1 MSKRR
6 PSGDGLIRKRSDGR
20 WEGRIVVGHR
30 ADGYPIYRSVF
41 AKTQREL
48 MPKLNQLKEYYAGMS
63 LTEHSKITLGE
74 WLDRWLTEI
83 KEPML
88 RGSTMEGYRGQRFLA
103 DVRLDMIVRISS
115 VSFHRASSEHRL
127 FDLREPS
134 VKPLAERDL
143 AVLGERHACIVFL
156 ELIELWHQLSLC
168 FCEHRAVDRISVGS
182 VTDHNS
188 SFPTSVA
195 SLSYQSVARRS
206 AFCHIFYPF

>member
-88 RGSTMEGYRGQRFLA
+88 NNIKLNQQF
-103 DVRLDMIVRISS
+103 
-115 VSFHRASSEHRL
+115 
-127 FDLREPS
+127 
-134 VKPLAERDL
+134 
-143 AVLGERHACIVFL
+143 
-156 ELIELWHQLSLC
+156 
-168 FCEHRAVDRISVGS
+168 
-182 VTDHNS
+182 
-188 SFPTSVA
+188 
-195 SLSYQSVARRS
+195 
-206 AFCHIFYPF
+206 

>member
-48 MPKLNQLKEYYAGMS
+48 MPKLNQLKEYYAGME

-88 RGSTMEGYRGQRFLA
+88 RESTVVGYRRYIENQIKPYLGNKTITSVSGTDIQRLYNKLKREEYVNRFL
-103 DVRLDMIVRISS
+103 
-115 VSFHRASSEHRL
+115 
-127 FDLREPS
+127 S
-134 VKPLAERDL
+134 VK
-143 AVLGERHACIVFL
+143 
-156 ELIELWHQLSLC
+156 
-168 FCEHRAVDRISVGS
+168 
-182 VTDHNS
+182 
-188 SFPTSVA
+188 
-195 SLSYQSVARRS
+195 RS
-206 AFCHIFYPF
+206 C

>member
-88 RGSTMEGYRGQRFLA
+88 RGSTMEGYRGYA
-103 DVRLDMIVRISS
+103 DNHI
-115 VSFHRASSEHRL
+115 
-127 FDLREPS
+127 
-134 VKPLAERDL
+134 KPYIGKKTLT
-143 AVLGERHACIVFL
+143 
-156 ELIELWHQLSLC
+156 
-168 FCEHRAVDRISVGS
+168 S
-182 VTDHNS
+182 VTTTDIQRLYNKLKREGRIASREKYGEGLAGSTVRSVHMLLHEAMDGAVKEGLIPFN
-188 SFPTSVA
+188 PTEAATIPKNEKTEKTILLESQIETFMQALVGDEIRF
-195 SLSYQSVARRS
+195 V
-206 AFCHIFYPF
+206 

>member
-1 MSKRR
+1 MSKHR

-88 RGSTMEGYRGQRFLA
+88 RGSTMECYRGYA
-103 DVRLDMIVRISS
+103 ENHI
-115 VSFHRASSEHRL
+115 
-127 FDLREPS
+127 
-134 VKPLAERDL
+134 KPYIGKKR
-143 AVLGERHACIVFL
+143 
-156 ELIELWHQLSLC
+156 
-168 FCEHRAVDRISVGS
+168 
-182 VTDHNS
+182 
-188 SFPTSVA
+188 
-195 SLSYQSVARRS
+195 
-206 AFCHIFYPF
+206 